1 MDNTHRIQNNHI
13 MAENEKRDFIKI
25 IRKMPWLYQP
35 IIEAL
40 IPHIKTSSSLLD
52 VACGDGYLLE
62 LINARFL
69 GLNLSGIDIDT
80 YFIDRAKKN
89 YTFNFEARDAFGL
102 AKNYD
107 ILVCNLA
114 LHHFHDPIL
123 LIKKLLNCTNNFFIL
138 SDQLRPSTEVEL
150 NNRLEKRK
158 NFIGAK
164 ETSFYREN
172 EKSSI
177 IEAYSK
183 KEIEEMVGK
192 VSQTEKV
199 KAHVKFIDT
208 DYYERFVIVFEK

>member
-40 IPHIKTSSSLLD
+40 TPHIKTSSSLLD

-69 GLNLSGIDIDT
+69 GLNLSGIDIDP

-102 AKNYD
+102 AKSYD

-177 IEAYSK
+177 LEAYSK

>member
-1 MDNTHRIQNNHI
+1 
-13 MAENEKRDFIKI
+13 MAEDEKSDFIKI
-25 IRKMPWLYQP
+25 IRKMSWLYQP

-40 IPHIKTSSSLLD
+40 TPYIKTSSSLLD

-69 GLNLSGIDIDT
+69 GLNLSGIDIDP
-80 YFIDRAKKN
+80 YFIDKAKKS
-89 YTFNFEARDAFGL
+89 YTFNFETMDALELTG
-102 AKNYD
+102 NYD
-107 ILVCNLA
+107 IIVCNLA
-114 LHHFHDPIL
+114 LHHFDDPIL
-123 LIKKLLNCTNNFFIL
+123 LIKKLLYCTKKFIIV

-172 EKSSI
+172 ERSSI
-177 IEAYSK
+177 LEAYNK
-183 KEIEEMVGK
+183 KEIEDMIGK

-208 DYYERFVIVFEK
+208 DYYERFAIVFEK